1 MAISA
6 TLASN
11 EAVAHRR
18 EQGQPVVALGFGEA
32 GLPVHEELKRRL
44 SAAAGEGGYGPV
56 AGILPLRLAAAGYF
70 ERRGAATRCEQI
82 VAGPGSKPLLYAL
95 LLAIGGGV
103 ALPRPSWVSYAAQA
117 TLLRQVATMVPT
129 PAGQGG
135 VPDPDRLEQA
145 VIEARAAGAPLRAVV
160 LTLPDNP
167 TGTLAG
173 PEAIAGV
180 CELAERHDLVVIS
193 DEIYRDLIH
202 DPQQRLVSPAQLAPE
217 RTVVTTGLSKN
228 LALGGWRL
236 GVARMPDGAR
246 GAALTDRLI
255 EIASE
260 LWSSPAQ
267 PVQHAAAWAF
277 TEPEPLRERIDA
289 SRRLHATVA
298 RATAARFEAAG
309 ATVAPVAGG
318 FYLYPD
324 LGAHRELLRR
334 RWGIASADDLARV
347 LLEDHAVATLPGT
360 AFGDPAEQLS
370 LRVATSQLYGESDE
384 QRLTALQAARPLELP
399 WVAHQL
405 EQIDDALGG
414 LLGP

>member
-6 TLASN
+6 TLAIN

-18 EQGQPVVALGFGEA
+18 QQGQPVLALGFGEA
-32 GLPVHEELKRRL
+32 GLPVHEELKHRL

-70 ERRGAATRCEQI
+70 ERRGLPTRCDQV

-95 LLAIGGGV
+95 LHAVGGSV

-117 TLLRQVATMVPT
+117 TLLSQVTAMVPT
-129 PAGQGG
+129 PPGQGG

-145 VIEARAAGAPLRAVV
+145 VHEARAAGAPLRAVV

-173 PEAIAGV
+173 PEAIAAV
-180 CELAERHDLVVIS
+180 CDVAERHDLTVIS

-202 DPQQRLVSPAQLAPE
+202 DRDQHLVSPAQLAPE

-236 GVARMPDGAR
+236 GVARLPDGPR
-246 GAALTDRLI
+246 GAALTDRLT

-267 PVQHAAAWAF
+267 PVQHAAAWAY

-298 RATAARFEAAG
+298 QATAARFEAMG
-309 ATVAPVAGG
+309 AEVAPVAGG

-334 RWGIASADDLARV
+334 RWDIATSDDLARV

-360 AFGDPAEQLS
+360 AFGDPDDRLA
-370 LRVATSQLYGESDE
+370 LRVATSQLYGESDDE
-384 QRLTALQAARPLELP
+384 RLAALSSPRPLELP

-405 EQIDDALGG
+405 ERLDEALQA